1 MSETKFVEQD
11 NLKPVPND
19 PDVIPALDAD
29 RRTNT
34 NLAPQGEMHPDARP
48 ESKFTPEGDQ
58 EPAANIPPSA
68 TDPE

>member
-1 MSETKFVEQD
+1 MSESKFLEE
-11 NLKPVPND
+11 KPVPND
-19 PDVIPALDAD
+19 PDVIPAMNAD
-29 RRTNT
+29 RRQNT